1 MQEEVKYARLPD
13 KVQELVLKSLNSIKY
28 GTITLTVQ
36 DGKIIQIESSEKIRV
51 ADKAADKK

>member
-51 ADKAADKK
+51 TDKK